1 MFYQVF
7 FLYYKGTK
15 KFPHVQTFSE
25 KNRKRPS
32 HLHHLCNP
40 LNTNTKQR
48 EGLPHT
54 YRKSFTLTRP
64 E

>member
-25 KNRKRPS
+25 KNRKKTFTPS
-32 HLHHLCNP
+32 HP
-40 LNTNTKQR
+40 LQPTEYQYKTA
-48 EGLPHT
+48 
-54 YRKSFTLTRP
+54 
-64 E
+64 